1 MKQQESIS
9 LQGRVVSFETGKVAK
24 QADGS
29 CVVRLGDT
37 VVLATAC
44 AMSEPKEGIDF
55 LPLTVDYRENTYA
68 AGRIPGGFFKR
79 EGRPTEKEILTSR
92 LIDRPLRPLF
102 PKGYGNETQVIAFVL
117 SADGQ
122 NDPDVLAING
132 ASAALAVSSIPF
144 FHPIGA
150 VRVGRIGGKL
160 VLNPTNKERE
170 ESEIDLIVASTK
182 DAVCMVES
190 SAREVP
196 EAVMIDAIFFGHE
209 ANKQVIALIEKLA
222 ADKGTVKPEFA
233 SVPVYDEAFF
243 ASIVKRWEGA
253 MLAAMTVP
261 GKILSYA
268 RIKEVKKQAI
278 GEIPADDPVLR
289 AKVGKAMEALV
300 KTLTR
305 ETILDRR
312 ERLDGRNFSQIRPI
326 ACEVGLLPRTHG
338 SALFTRGETQAL
350 VTCTLGTSE
359 DTQLVEDYEGDS
371 EKTFLLHYNFPPF
384 SVGEV
389 KFLRGPGRREIG
401 HGNLARRALEPIL
414 PDDVSFPYTIRIVS
428 DILESNGS
436 SSMAT
441 VCGGTLALMD
451 AGVPIKAPVA
461 GVAMGLV
468 AEGDKFAV
476 LTDIAGQEDHYGDM
490 DFKVAGT
497 RDGITALQMD
507 IKIKG
512 LKRAIVEQA
521 LAQAHEGRLSILGS
535 MSQALEAPRANISPY
550 APRIF
555 TIQIPKDKI
564 RDVIGSGGKTIRG
577 IIEETGCKV
586 DVEDSGRVSIASS
599 DEAAAMRAIE
609 IIEGLTKDAEI
620 GQMYQGKVR
629 RIEAYGAFVEILPG
643 KDGLVHIS
651 ELAPYRVRETT
662 DVVKEGDIIPVKVIA
677 IDPMGKI
684 KLSRKQALTK
694 EQLEAEAALAP
705 AAVGE
710 PEGGSHERHDRG
722 RPEHRGPH
730 RR

>member
-1 MKQQESIS
+1 MKHEETIS
-9 LQGRVVSFETGKVAK
+9 LPGRSLSIETGKVAK
-24 QADGS
+24 QADGA

-44 AMSEPKEGIDF
+44 AAPEPKEGIDF

-102 PKGYGNETQVIAFVL
+102 PKGWGNETQVVAFVL

-132 ASAALAVSSIPF
+132 ASAALALSAIPF
-144 FHPIGA
+144 THTIGA
-150 VRVGRIGGKL
+150 VRVGRVGGKL
-160 VLNPTNKERE
+160 VLNPTNKERD
-170 ESEIDLIVASTK
+170 ESDIDLVVASTK
-182 DAVCMVES
+182 DAICMVES
-190 SAREVP
+190 GAKEVGESA
-196 EAVMIDAIFFGHE
+196 MIDAIFFGHE
-209 ANKQVIALIEKLA
+209 ANLQIIAGIEKLA
-222 ADKGTVKPEFA
+222 AAAGNAKRAFSAAE
-233 SVPVYDEAFF
+233 SYDAAFF
-243 ASIVKRWEGA
+243 AGIVKRWEGA

-261 GKILSYA
+261 GKILSYS
-268 RIKEVKKQAI
+268 RIREVKKQAVA
-278 GEIPADDPVLR
+278 EIPADDAAR
-289 AKVGKAMEALV
+289 RTATGKAMESLV

-326 ACEVGLLPRTHG
+326 SCEVGLLPRTHG

-451 AGVPIKAPVA
+451 AGVPIKSPVA

-468 AEGDKFAV
+468 AEGDKHAV

-512 LKRAIVEQA
+512 LKRVIVEQA
-521 LAQAHEGRLSILGS
+521 LEQARQGRLSILES
-535 MSQALEAPRANISPY
+535 MSKALEAPRANISPY

-586 DVEDSGRVSIASS
+586 DVEDSGRVSIASA

-609 IIEGLTKDAEI
+609 IIEGLTRDPQI
-620 GQMYQGKVR
+620 GEMYRGKVR
-629 RIEAYGAFVEILPG
+629 RIEAYGAFVELLPG

-662 DVVKEGDIIPVKVIA
+662 DIVKEGDIIPVKVIA

-684 KLSRKQALTK
+684 KLSRKQALSK
-694 EQLEAEAALAP
+694 EELEAEAAMAP
-705 AAVGE
+705 ASVGE
-710 PEGGSHERHDRG
+710 PEGGSHERHDRRDN
-722 RPEHRGPH
+722 RP

>member
-1 MKQQESIS
+1 MKHEQTIS
-9 LQGRVVSFETGKVAK
+9 LPGRSMTIETGKVAR
-24 QADGS
+24 QADGA

-44 AMSEPKEGIDF
+44 AAPEPKEGIDF

-102 PKGYGNETQVIAFVL
+102 PKGWGNETQVIAFVL

-132 ASAALAVSSIPF
+132 ASAALAVSAIPF
-144 FHPIGA
+144 AHTIGA
-150 VRVGRIGGKL
+150 VRVGRIGGRL
-160 VLNPTNKERE
+160 VLDPTNKERD
-170 ESEIDLIVASTK
+170 ESDIDLVVASTK
-182 DAVCMVES
+182 DAICMVES
-190 SAREVP
+190 GAKEVAESA
-196 EAVMIDAIFFGHE
+196 MIDAIFFGHE
-209 ANKQVIALIEKLA
+209 ANLQIIAAIEKLA
-222 ADKGTVKPEFA
+222 AAAGNARRDFAAPEPF
-233 SVPVYDEAFF
+233 DDAFF
-243 ASIVKRWEGA
+243 AGILKRWEGA
-253 MLAAMTVP
+253 MLAALTVP

-268 RIKEVKKQAI
+268 RIREVRKQAVA
-278 GEIPADDPVLR
+278 EVPEENAALR
-289 AKVGKAMEALV
+289 TATAKAMDKLV

-305 ETILDRR
+305 ETILDRH

-326 ACEVGLLPRTHG
+326 TSEVGLLPRTHG

-414 PDDVSFPYTIRIVS
+414 PNDESFPYTIRIVS

-468 AEGDKFAV
+468 SEGDRHAI

-521 LAQAHEGRLSILGS
+521 LEQARQGRMSILDT
-535 MSQALEAPRANISPY
+535 MSKAIEAPRANISPY

-555 TIQIPKDKI
+555 TIQIPRDKI

-586 DVEDSGRVSIASS
+586 DVEDSGRVSIASA

-609 IIEGLTKDAEI
+609 IIEGLTKDPQI
-620 GQMYQGKVR
+620 GEMYRGKVR

-662 DVVKEGDIIPVKVIA
+662 DIVKEGDVIPVKVIA

-684 KLSRKQALTK
+684 KLSRKQALSK
-694 EQLEAEAALAP
+694 EELEAEAAMAP
-705 AAVGE
+705 ATVGE
-710 PEGGSHERHDRG
+710 PEGGSHERHDR
-722 RPEHRGPH
+722 REHRP